1 MSKAVEKEWGVI
13 KHPTI
18 EELALMVLSQAD
30 RQGWD
35 NIVLWKMDL
44 ANAFGLLFL
53 FASCARL
60 MAFELTCGV
69 TAIYIVIDGLHRL
82 VS

>member
-1 MSKAVEKEWGVI
+1 MVDSSCEPEFNGVKGKALNTPYVSKAVEKEWGVI

-35 NIVLWKMDL
+35 NIVLWKMVCYFCL
-44 ANAFGLLFL
+44 RRVRNLW
-53 FASCARL
+53 RL
-60 MAFELTCGV
+60 N
-69 TAIYIVIDGLHRL
+69 
-82 VS
+82 